1 MESSFSSVT
10 CCAGSLS
17 FYRRDA
23 IQDFIHEWAH
33 DRFLGIEFKFCT
45 DRRMTAHVL
54 TTKPPIIDKFEKNNI
69 HPGGNRSKKP
79 QVGGFWK
86 VKYSQHIRVSIGVP
100 STLGSLIKQQ
110 IRWRK
115 SFIRSLFSTGGYF
128 WKRPFY
134 SAILYYLQTSMK
146 FFRPY
151 VVAKTIFLMPF
162 FGDYLTPIV
171 WFSGI
176 LFTGMIYAV
185 DFRLRNPGDKNW
197 VYRPLFSMLSTFIYT
212 WLMFYAAITIKKSGW
227 R

>member
-1 MESSFSSVT
+1 
-10 CCAGSLS
+10 
-17 FYRRDA
+17 
-23 IQDFIHEWAH
+23 
-33 DRFLGIEFKFCT
+33 
-45 DRRMTAHVL
+45 MTAHVL

-69 HPGGNRSKKP
+69 HPDGNRSKKP

-134 SAILYYLQTSMK
+134 SATLYYLQTSMK

>member
-1 MESSFSSVT
+1 
-10 CCAGSLS
+10 
-17 FYRRDA
+17 
-23 IQDFIHEWAH
+23 
-33 DRFLGIEFKFCT
+33 
-45 DRRMTAHVL
+45 MTAHVL
-54 TTKPPIIDKFEKNNI
+54 TTKPPMIDKFEKNNS
-69 HPGGNRSKKP
+69 HVVNHSKKV

-86 VKYSQHIRVSIGVP
+86 VKYSQQIRVTIGVP
-100 STLGSLIKQQ
+100 STLYSLIKQQ

-197 VYRPLFSMLSTFIYT
+197 LYRPLFSMLSTFIYT